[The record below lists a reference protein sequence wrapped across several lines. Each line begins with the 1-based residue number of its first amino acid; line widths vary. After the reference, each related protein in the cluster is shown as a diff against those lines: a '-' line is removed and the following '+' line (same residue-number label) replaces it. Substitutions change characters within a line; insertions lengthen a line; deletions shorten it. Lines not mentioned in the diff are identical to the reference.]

1 MENLEQEQKIENANI
16 EKEAQN
22 QQPVNEEKIYFGH
35 KKGQNIYES
44 FLTNKMFAHRGFWNE
59 EVPENSLGAFKLA
72 VENGYGIEF
81 DVQAIEDGTP
91 VVFHD
96 SKMSRMT
103 GKDKYI
109 QNLSR
114 EEFEKIKLLD
124 SEEKIPTFEET
135 LKLVDGKVPLLIEI
149 KHHEKVGELE
159 AKILDLLQ
167 NYNGEYVVQSFD
179 PFVLK
184 WFYENAPE
192 IWRGQL
198 SGFFK
203 GEKLNIISKALLK
216 RLKTKKI
223 AHYDFVN
230 YDINFLP
237 NMWTKRLEVP
247 VLTWTVDSQEK
258 YIKAIQFADNVVFER
273 FVPKV

>member
-1 MENLEQEQKIENANI
+1 MENLEQEQKVEEIDI
-16 EKEAQN
+16 EKETQN
-22 QQPVNEEKIYFGH
+22 QQTINEEKICFGH
-35 KKGQNIYES
+35 KKGENIYES

-59 EVPENSLGAFKLA
+59 DVPENSLGAFKLA
-72 VENGYGIEF
+72 IENGYGIEF

-109 QNLSR
+109 QNLNR
-114 EEFEKIKLLD
+114 EEFERTKLLD

-135 LKLVDGKVPLLIEI
+135 LKLVDGKAPLLIEI

-159 AKILDLLQ
+159 IKILELLQ
-167 NYNGEYVVQSFD
+167 NYNGEYVIQSFD

-237 NMWTKRLEVP
+237 NRWTKRLEVP

-258 YIKAIQFADNVVFER
+258 YIKAIQFADNVVFEK